1 MTYHKYAVSLC
12 GDVALWREQTVEVQG
27 EVEPG
32 VFITGTGWFVSK
44 EYREPHVEHEGS
56 CWICSFISKDEVKGW
71 EDILIRRLRASLESY
86 KEMVVAE
93 VQSSISALT
102 AQREY
107 RDGGQVSRS

>member
-1 MTYHKYAVSLC
+1 MFFH
-12 GDVALWREQTVEVQG
+12 
-27 EVEPG
+27 
-32 VFITGTGWFVSK
+32 I
-44 EYREPHVEHEGS
+44 
-56 CWICSFISKDEVKGW
+56 KDEVKGW